1 VDIYIGF
8 GYGIGTDNYTDDNY
22 YSNVGNR
29 RFSFMFMDSFAMQSG
44 LKIGYLF

>member
-1 VDIYIGF
+1 MTTIATYQENK
-8 GYGIGTDNYTDDNY
+8 YNDDNY
-22 YSNVGNR
+22 YSNVDNR